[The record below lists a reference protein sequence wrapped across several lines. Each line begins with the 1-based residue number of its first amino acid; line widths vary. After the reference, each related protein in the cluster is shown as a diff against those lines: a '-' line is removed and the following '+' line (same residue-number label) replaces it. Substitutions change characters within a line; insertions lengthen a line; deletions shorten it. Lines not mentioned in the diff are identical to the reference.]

1 MNEAVLSDSTAGA
14 PALRIYA
21 EPRATLAAASLPD
34 LCNAARLQWALA
46 LAGLHA
52 TCNDVDDEFVNEM
65 CSADAIMM
73 QMIAD
78 RPAAT
83 FADVAAKAGLIQ
95 GRRLDNMTRQEL
107 ALLKSTLADVV
118 ALAAQEGVA

>member
-1 MNEAVLSDSTAGA
+1 MNEAVLLDSTMGVA
-14 PALRIYA
+14 ALRIHA
-21 EPRATLAAASLPD
+21 EPRATLAGASLPD

-46 LAGLHA
+46 RAGLHP
-52 TCNDVDDEFVNEM
+52 TCADIDDEFVNEM
-65 CSADAIMM
+65 CTADAIIT

-83 FADVAAKAGLIQ
+83 LADIAAKAGLIQ
-95 GRRLDNMTRQEL
+95 RRDLDNMTREEL

-118 ALAAQEGVA
+118 TLAAREGAA